1 MSNFTPYGD
10 PNFNPEKWLE
20 KAENIKDVPA
30 PGRALLE
37 TYAGI
42 PPEDV
47 VSHVIKV
54 VRIFSGI

>member
-1 MSNFTPYGD
+1 MTNFSPYAD

-42 PPEDV
+42 PSDEV
-47 VSHVIKV
+47 VPHVIKV
-54 VRIFSGI
+54 VRE